1 LLLLLLALAAAG
13 AGAWW
18 YAHRPQQAAG
28 EVRYLTA
35 KVERGPISA
44 QVAAS
49 GTLNAVSS
57 VTVGTAIAGLVKDIH
72 ADFNTPVKKGQVLAR
87 LDPAT
92 FELRVSQARA
102 DVNAADSALG
112 IARSGVAAAQAEAAR
127 IGTALLEAQRDF
139 ERRKTLAEK
148 NFVSPAELARA
159 RAVLERTHEQVKAV
173 EAQVKSSETQAQGAA
188 AVLGQRQSLLRQA
201 QMDLDSTLIRA
212 PVDGT
217 VILRNIDAGQAIAPG
232 RQTPVLFAIA
242 RDLREMQ
249 VEALVSAADAGRLR
263 AGQPVSFAV
272 DALPRRQFTGEVRE
286 TRTAPPAEQ
295 NIVRHTVLISA
306 SNPDLALLP
315 GMKADVRVTLDT
327 RPSALKAPNAALRF
341 RPPGAPPASSR
352 LWTLQ
357 EGELVA
363 VDIVPGISDAAS
375 TEIVS
380 GPIGEGADVVVG
392 ILK

>member
-1 LLLLLLALAAAG
+1 M
-13 AGAWW
+13 
-18 YAHRPQQAAG
+18 R
-28 EVRYLTA
+28 
-35 KVERGPISA
+35 
-44 QVAAS
+44 AAS
-49 GTLNAVSS
+49 AC
-57 VTVGTAIAGLVKDIH
+57 A
-72 ADFNTPVKKGQVLAR
+72 
-87 LDPAT
+87 
-92 FELRVSQARA
+92 
-102 DVNAADSALG
+102 
-112 IARSGVAAAQAEAAR
+112 
-127 IGTALLEAQRDF
+127 GTALLEAQRDF

-286 TRTAPPAEQ
+286 IRTAPPAEQ

-315 GMKADVRVTLDT
+315 GMKADVRVTLDS

-380 GPIGEGADVVVG
+380 GPIGEGADVVIG
-392 ILK
+392 IFK

>member
-1 LLLLLLALAAAG
+1 MLLLLALAAAG

-18 YAHRPQQAAG
+18 YAHRAQQAAG

-44 QVAAS
+44 QVTAS

-102 DVNAADSALG
+102 DVDAADSGLG

-159 RAVLERTHEQVKAV
+159 RAVVDRTHEQVKAV

-315 GMKADVRVTLDT
+315 GMKADVRVTLDS

-363 VDIVPGISDAAS
+363 VDVVPGISDAAS

>member
-1 LLLLLLALAAAG
+1 MLLLLALAAAG

-18 YAHRPQQAAG
+18 YAHRAQQAAG
-28 EVRYLTA
+28 EVRYLTV

-44 QVAAS
+44 QVTAS

-102 DVNAADSALG
+102 DVDAADSGLG

-139 ERRKTLAEK
+139 ERKKTLAEK

-159 RAVLERTHEQVKAV
+159 RAVVDRTHEQVKAV

-286 TRTAPPAEQ
+286 IRAAPPAEQ
-295 NIVRHTVLISA
+295 SIVRHTVLISA

-315 GMKADVRVTLDT
+315 GMKADVRVTLDS

-363 VDIVPGISDAAS
+363 VDVVPGISDAVS